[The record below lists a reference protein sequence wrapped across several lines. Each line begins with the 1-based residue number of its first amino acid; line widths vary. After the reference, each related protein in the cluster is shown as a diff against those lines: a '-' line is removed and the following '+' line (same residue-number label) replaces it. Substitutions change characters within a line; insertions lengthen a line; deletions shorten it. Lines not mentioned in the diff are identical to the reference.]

1 MCDGC
6 RLHEGRTLTMVGWID
21 GWIGYLCKQ
30 PLVSAHS
37 PDNVWLQRLLLL
49 HLFRVS
55 FIVFSL
61 QISFCICVIGS
72 GNGIIVI
79 IIIIIATSLGV
90 ERAWHALLSLPR
102 DVAHSLT

>member
-1 MCDGC
+1 MMKAAHD
-6 RLHEGRTLTMVGWID
+6 VDVYVDDDDDDD

-30 PLVSAHS
+30 P

-61 QISFCICVIGS
+61 QISFCICVI
-72 GNGIIVI
+72 IL
-79 IIIIIATSLGV
+79 ATSLGV

-102 DVAHSLT
+102 PTPLLSPSRQSRMSN